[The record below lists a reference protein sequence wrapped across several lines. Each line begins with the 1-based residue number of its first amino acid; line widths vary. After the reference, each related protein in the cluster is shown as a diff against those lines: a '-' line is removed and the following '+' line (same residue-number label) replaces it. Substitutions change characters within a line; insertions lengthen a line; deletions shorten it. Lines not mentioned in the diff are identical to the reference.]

1 MIEII
6 KAKGLNIS
14 KRSHL
19 KVLFKELYSF
29 FHSFGELRKTACPS
43 FLSVMKEIENEET
56 KKANTIENKEPNI
69 YREDDFLLEN
79 FNDLVDLIEPQSYDK
94 EIHEKELIRLIKELD
109 KKRKE
114 EMTFINEQKN
124 KEKLILNDE
133 SSHEEFIKSE
143 IKKNKSMSNNSFKML
158 LWIMRNKKEI
168 EYENKLFDHSINVDY
183 EDLIQGDELTIE
195 KEYNSQWKTLSID
208 LID

>member
-1 MIEII
+1 
-6 KAKGLNIS
+6 
-14 KRSHL
+14 
-19 KVLFKELYSF
+19 
-29 FHSFGELRKTACPS
+29 
-43 FLSVMKEIENEET
+43 MKEIENEET

-94 EIHEKELIRLIKELD
+94 EIHEKELIRLIKELET
-109 KKRKE
+109 KRKE
-114 EMTFINEQKN
+114 EMQFINEQKN

>member
-94 EIHEKELIRLIKELD
+94 EIHEKELIRLIKELET
-109 KKRKE
+109 KRKE
-114 EMTFINEQKN
+114 EMQFINEQKN

-133 SSHEEFIKSE
+133 SSHDEFIKSCNLISDISTSDKLYFFTILHCSSARKRNMLPMIDTLE
-143 IKKNKSMSNNSFKML
+143 HKNALSMPFL
-158 LWIMRNKKEI
+158 T
-168 EYENKLFDHSINVDY
+168 HS
-183 EDLIQGDELTIE
+183 ER
-195 KEYNSQWKTLSID
+195 
-208 LID
+208 

>member
-94 EIHEKELIRLIKELD
+94 EIHEKELIRLIKELET
-109 KKRKE
+109 KRKE
-114 EMTFINEQKN
+114 EMQFINEQKN

-133 SSHEEFIKSE
+133 SSHDEFIKSE
-143 IKKNKSMSNNSFKML
+143 IKKNKSIKK
-158 LWIMRNKKEI
+158 RNFPNKQLKLVKNRLKEFLFGMKKR
-168 EYENKLFDHSINVDY
+168 
-183 EDLIQGDELTIE
+183 LTT
-195 KEYNSQWKTLSID
+195 SVVWRRLVVALRSR
-208 LID
+208 LCGG

>member
-1 MIEII
+1 M
-6 KAKGLNIS
+6 
-14 KRSHL
+14 
-19 KVLFKELYSF
+19 
-29 FHSFGELRKTACPS
+29 
-43 FLSVMKEIENEET
+43 ET
-56 KKANTIENKEPNI
+56 
-69 YREDDFLLEN
+69 
-79 FNDLVDLIEPQSYDK
+79 
-94 EIHEKELIRLIKELD
+94 
-109 KKRKE
+109 KRKE
-114 EMTFINEQKN
+114 EMQFINEQKN

>member
-1 MIEII
+1 
-6 KAKGLNIS
+6 
-14 KRSHL
+14 
-19 KVLFKELYSF
+19 
-29 FHSFGELRKTACPS
+29 
-43 FLSVMKEIENEET
+43 MKEIENEET

-94 EIHEKELIRLIKELD
+94 EIHEKELIRLIKELET
-109 KKRKE
+109 KRKE
-114 EMTFINEQKN
+114 EMQFINEQKN

-133 SSHEEFIKSE
+133 SSHDEFIKSE
-143 IKKNKSMSNNSFKML
+143 IKKNKSMSNNSFKMF